1 MVNDQHTPI
10 RILKCF
16 QDSKRAQLVNKL
28 FKRPIYDLKGKYLRS
43 YEEIRACLTYEL
55 KKNDETTLKNLL

>member
-10 RILKCF
+10 RIIKCF
-16 QDSKRAQLVNKL
+16 QDYKKPQLLNKFVKRL
-28 FKRPIYDLKGKYLRS
+28 IYDLKGKYARS
-43 YEEIRACLTYEL
+43 HEEIRTCLRYEL